1 MKAESQEEFAA
12 LIGLDWADRRHAVC
26 LQVTGKPTLEFTTVV
41 HKPEALDAW
50 ATALRQRFA
59 GRPVAVCLELRK
71 GPLVYALAKYD
82 FLILFPIHPQTVAR
96 YRRAFTPSRAKDDPS
111 DAEVL
116 LDLLARHR
124 DKLPAWTPASPQ
136 LRALQQLVEMRR
148 KLVGDKVRLT
158 NRLTAAL
165 KNYYPQVLEWFAE
178 KDTAIFC
185 DFLTQWP
192 TLAAAQQAPDTAL
205 ITFFHAHN
213 ARYRKVTDHR
223 LAQIRTAQPL
233 TADPGV
239 VGPHQLLVTT
249 LVQQL
254 KVVLDGLK
262 QFDAAIAELFA
273 QHRDAA
279 LFLSLPGAGKQ
290 YAPRL
295 LVAFGEDRTH
305 YADAADLLQYAGIAP
320 VTERSG
326 QSTWVHWRYS
336 CPKFLRQS
344 FVEWAAESIRHSFWA
359 SAFYH
364 SQRAKGKS
372 HQMAVRAVAFKWV
385 RIVFRCWQTRKPY
398 DEAKY
403 LLALKAKGSPL
414 LTASAPASS

>member
-1 MKAESQEEFAA
+1 MEAQGQEEFAA
-12 LIGLDWADRRHAVC
+12 LVGIDWADRRHAVC
-26 LQVTGKPTLEFTTVV
+26 LQDTGKSAREFTTLVQ
-41 HKPEALDAW
+41 KPEVIDAW
-50 ATALRQRFA
+50 ATALCRRFA

-82 FLILFPIHPQTVAR
+82 FLILFPVHPQTVAR

-111 DAEVL
+111 DAAVL

-124 DKLPAWTPASPQ
+124 DRLPRWTPASPE
-136 LRALQQLVEMRR
+136 LRALQQFVEMRR

-165 KNYYPQVLEWFAE
+165 KNYYPQVLDWFAE

-185 DFLTQWP
+185 DFLTRWP
-192 TLAAAQQAPDTAL
+192 TLAAVQQASGPTL
-205 ITFFHAHN
+205 VTFFQAHN
-213 ARYRKVTDHR
+213 ARYRKVNEHR
-223 LAQIRTAQPL
+223 LAQIRTAHAL
-233 TADPGV
+233 TEDPGV
-239 VGPHQLLVTT
+239 VGPNQLLVTT

-254 KVVLDGLK
+254 KVVLDGIT
-262 QFDAAIAELFA
+262 QFDAAIADLFA
-273 QHRDAA
+273 QHEDAA

-295 LVAFGEDRTH
+295 LAAFGEDRARYTR
-305 YADAADLLQYAGIAP
+305 AEDLLQYAGIAP

-326 QSTWVHWRYS
+326 QTSWVHWRYS

-344 FVEWAAESIRHSFWA
+344 FIEWASESIRHSFWA
-359 SAFYH
+359 SALYH
-364 SQRAKGKS
+364 AQRAKGKS
-372 HQMAVRAVAFKWV
+372 HQMAVRALAFKWI

-414 LTASAPASS
+414 LTAFASSSS

>member
-1 MKAESQEEFAA
+1 VGALYTAA
-12 LIGLDWADRRHAVC
+12 DNAVC
-26 LQVTGKPTLEFTTVV
+26 LRVYGASEVECSTLAQQ
-41 HKPEALDAW
+41 PEAIEAW
-50 ATALRQRFA
+50 ATTLRQRFNGHA
-59 GRPVAVCLELRK
+59 VAVCLELRK

-82 FLILFPIHPQTVAR
+82 FLVLFPAHPQTVAR

-124 DKLPAWTPASPQ
+124 DKLPRWTPASPE
-136 LRALQQLVEMRR
+136 LRALQQLVELRR

-158 NRLTAAL
+158 HRLTAAL
-165 KNYYPQVLEWFAE
+165 KNYYPQVLEWFAD
-178 KDTAIFC
+178 KDTTIFC
-185 DFLTQWP
+185 DFLTHWP
-192 TLAAAQQAPDTAL
+192 TLPAAQQAPDTAL
-205 ITFFHAHN
+205 VTFFHAHN
-213 ARYRKVTDHR
+213 ARSRKLTAHR

-239 VGPHQLLVTT
+239 VGPHQLLVTP

-254 KVVLDGLK
+254 KMGLDGIK
-262 QFDAAIAELFA
+262 QFDTAITALFA

-279 LFLSLPGAGKQ
+279 RFLNLPGAGKQ

-344 FVEWAAESIRHSFWA
+344 FIEWAAESIRHSFWA

-364 SQRAKGKS
+364 QQRTKGKS
-372 HQMAVRAVAFKWV
+372 HQMAVRALAFKWI

-414 LTASAPASS
+414 LTAFAPSSS

>member
-1 MKAESQEEFAA
+1 MKERSPGEFAA
-12 LIGLDWADRRHAVC
+12 LIGIDWADRRHAVC
-26 LQVTGKPTLEFTTVV
+26 LQPSGTSALEFTTLAQ
-41 HKPEALDAW
+41 KPEVIEAW
-50 ATALRQRFA
+50 ASTLLQRFA
-59 GRPVAVCLELRK
+59 GRLVAVCLELRK

-82 FLILFPIHPQTVAR
+82 FLVLFPVHPQTVAR

-124 DKLPAWTPASPQ
+124 DKLPVWTPASPQ

-148 KLVGDKVRLT
+148 RLVGDKVRLT

-178 KDTAIFC
+178 KDTIVFC
-185 DFLTQWP
+185 DFLTHWP
-192 TLAAAQQAPDTAL
+192 TLSAAQQAPDTAL
-205 ITFFHAHN
+205 VTFFHAHN
-213 ARYRKVTDHR
+213 ARYRQVNEQR
-223 LAQIRTAQPL
+223 ISQIRTAHPL
-233 TADPGV
+233 TEDPGV

-249 LVQQL
+249 LVPQL
-254 KVVLDGLK
+254 KVVLDGIK
-262 QFDAAIAELFA
+262 QFDTALTELCA
-273 QHRDAA
+273 RHEDAA
-279 LFLSLPGAGKQ
+279 LFLSLPGAGRQ

-295 LVAFGEDRTH
+295 LVAFGEDRAR
-305 YADAADLLQYAGIAP
+305 YADAADLLPYAGIAP

-326 QSTWVHWRYS
+326 QPSWVHWRYS

-344 FVEWAAESIRHSFWA
+344 FIEWASESIRHSFWA
-359 SAFYH
+359 SAFYPA
-364 SQRAKGKS
+364 QRAKGKP
-372 HQMAVRAVAFKWV
+372 HQMAVRALAFKWI
-385 RIVFRCWQTRKPY
+385 RIVFRCWQTRNPY

-414 LTASAPASS
+414 LTAFASSSS